1 MKKTRKF
8 VDSIIEQCK
17 ENEHVEYRL
26 FSIDPVMAMLVLEIV
41 LETVKLANSCVEL
54 HSLKYTVESCKSPNM
69 LQRGLLIRIVNKSF
83 PHNASLTKAVTSAI
97 IKEGADLSNNDI
109 EEMLNEHLQDD

>member
-41 LETVKLANSCVEL
+41 
-54 HSLKYTVESCKSPNM
+54 
-69 LQRGLLIRIVNKSF
+69 
-83 PHNASLTKAVTSAI
+83 
-97 IKEGADLSNNDI
+97 
-109 EEMLNEHLQDD
+109 